1 MLYTSKIQEKKNYSF
16 AVLFPKISNALA
28 KSKRTE
34 FPMHSIIAIHSSVG
48 NLRTTVYSKICFEMC
63 LFLAYLLLI
72 NISGIWF
79 IHVFALTM
87 LSYGE
92 IQFKQFAVRFAVC
105 FSLCGSVAPFDLF
118 HDIILFEIMNTICK
132 LWKKILTVIIVVH
145 SSIFYPIVEGRGTKM
160 KTFKIIR

>member
-72 NISGIWF
+72 NISGI
-79 IHVFALTM
+79 
-87 LSYGE
+87 
-92 IQFKQFAVRFAVC
+92 
-105 FSLCGSVAPFDLF
+105 
-118 HDIILFEIMNTICK
+118 
-132 LWKKILTVIIVVH
+132 
-145 SSIFYPIVEGRGTKM
+145 
-160 KTFKIIR
+160 